1 MPSME
6 DNGFI
11 ESIKGNAE
19 IIRIY
24 QMMPQVINNMG
35 ENGRNNKRNQ
45 FKSRDIST
53 LPIEIQKAYHLIKGI
68 NHYKY
73 SFVFD
78 YLDLVLKGL
87 N

>member
-1 MPSME
+1 
-6 DNGFI
+6 
-11 ESIKGNAE
+11 
-19 IIRIY
+19 
-24 QMMPQVINNMG
+24 MMPRVINNMG
-35 ENGRNNKRNQ
+35 ENGSNNKRNQ

-53 LPIEIQKAYHLIKGI
+53 LPIEIQKAYHPIKGI